1 MRLCTGDAQ
10 RLAAALR
17 EAADQVDELAR
28 LAREEQDRREKAR
41 QWQREQEDEDFLDQ
55 VGDFIFG
62 EDDLPP
68 VPDPV
73 TPPTY
78 TSPAPISA
86 SRRLRPRWARVR
98 RGPTTWTTSPA
109 AAARPTTSCARHA
122 ARLRAAYTEFQ
133 AGTRWGHFDATSL
146 ITAFGRYIDLNEMDA
161 RWVAQIAA
169 AFRAAGGDGAI

>member
-1 MRLCTGDAQ
+1 MVDLRGIAEDVPFAWAAASELAMELRATASACEDQISRRTTLANHAATQWRGLYARQFADRMRLCTGDAQ

-17 EAADQVDELAR
+17 EAANQVDELAR

-41 QWQREQEDEDFLDQ
+41 QWQHEQENEDFLDK

-73 TPPTY
+73 MPPTY

-86 SRRLRPRWARVR
+86 SR
-98 RGPTTWTTSPA
+98 G
-109 AAARPTTSCARHA
+109 
-122 ARLRAAYTEFQ
+122 
-133 AGTRWGHFDATSL
+133 
-146 ITAFGRYIDLNEMDA
+146 
-161 RWVAQIAA
+161 
-169 AFRAAGGDGAI
+169 